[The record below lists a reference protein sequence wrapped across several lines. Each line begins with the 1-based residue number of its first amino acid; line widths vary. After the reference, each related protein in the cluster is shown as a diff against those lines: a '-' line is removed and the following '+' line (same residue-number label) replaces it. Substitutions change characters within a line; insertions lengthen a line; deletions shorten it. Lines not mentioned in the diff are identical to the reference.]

1 MKRLFKNKVL
11 AFVIA
16 LMMIASTFPMG
27 IFSVS
32 ATTVQGEA
40 IEDADAFA
48 AMEPNG
54 TYYLAN
60 SITLTE
66 TYATEFTG
74 KFNGNGKTITA
85 SAPIFNQVMNATIE
99 NFKVASNDDVVTLG
113 DGGGMVCNKAG
124 GNTTLRDITNT
135 VSLQSTNSTTNHSLA
150 GIVGDFVAGTES
162 PTITIYGCVNEGNIS
177 ANETKGIAGGIV
189 GGAAHEA
196 GAYNVIVEN
205 CSNSG
210 EISAMKCGGII
221 GLFSNLTGSVTVK
234 NCQNFGNIDAKKDLA
249 GGIVSQVTANISN
262 LKIENCVNSGDVSIA
277 AVKYVGGMIGYCQ
290 MSGNTSTVQ
299 ISRCYNSGNITAPA
313 DKDTGALA
321 GGIGGRVKGGLIEYC
336 GNSGTISGGGYTA
349 GIVVRN
355 SDNTRIIRYC
365 YNVGNVS
372 SAVEVESAN
381 VGYCAG
387 ILAYGSANEIYGCY
401 NKGKIEGTTTSKAV
415 AQIATTDSNN
425 YHDNYYLDGMDLSA
439 FPTESDTVTP
449 YDAAALA
456 SGKLAYDMNT
466 AIGKTVY
473 HQNVGIRDVDN
484 DTHPVLDSTHAIVFP
499 ANDTYYSLRFHTLET
514 ASVRISDNA
523 KEKGIRFSTAINK
536 TDFDNLPDEVKEA
549 LDFGTIIT
557 PNDYLKTAGDSFTA
571 LGVDDYVDVNSTT
584 KVDTGAKDNGY
595 DVFMTPMGETN
606 TDYYYFCGSI
616 TDINYYDWDYSA
628 IGYIKIGD
636 ATVYSGQ
643 YATRNIKYVANAA
656 YNDRSD
662 TQIGI
667 YKYEIA
673 ANSDYA
679 IDGKATYSPYTEN
692 ELALIATYSYG

>member
-40 IEDADAFA
+40 IETADDFA

-66 TYATEFTG
+66 TYSQQFTG
-74 KFNGNGKTITA
+74 KFNGNGETITV
-85 SAPIFNQVMNATIE
+85 SAPIFGAIMNATVE
-99 NFKVASNDDVVTLG
+99 NFTVTSDSAVTLTA
-113 DGGGMVCNKAG
+113 DGGIVCGTAG
-124 GNTTLRDITNT
+124 GNTTLRNITNN
-135 VSLQSTNSTTNHSLA
+135 VSLQSANTVKVA
-150 GIVGDFVAGTES
+150 GIVGDFVSDTTA
-162 PTITIYGCVNEGNIS
+162 TITIDGCVNTGSITGAMRAGGIACGATDMAATCDVNIKNCKNTGAIS
-177 ANETKGIAGGIV
+177 SSKSGGIICLGYYFTGKLILENCENSGAVTSGDIAGGIV
-189 GGAAHEA
+189 SHVGQVVTGVTIT
-196 GAYNVIVEN
+196 G
-205 CSNSG
+205 CRNSG
-210 EISAMKCGGII
+210 AVTSTKSKKQAGGII
-221 GLFSNLTGSVTVK
+221 GL
-234 NCQNFGNIDAKKDLA
+234 CQISDL
-249 GGIVSQVTANISN
+249 SISD
-262 LKIENCVNSGDVSIA
+262 CFNSGDIQNTYTTTNATCGGIA
-277 AVKYVGGMIGYCQ
+277 GTVVGVVMERC
-290 MSGNTSTVQ
+290 GNTGNVTSTA
-299 ISRCYNSGNITAPA
+299 N
-313 DKDTGALA
+313 A
-321 GGIGGRVKGGLIEYC
+321 GGVLGSL
-336 GNSGTISGGGYTA
+336 SS
-349 GIVVRN
+349 
-355 SDNTRIIRYC
+355 SSIIRYC
-365 YNVGNVS
+365 YNTGAADATSVR
-372 SAVEVESAN
+372 A
-381 VGYCAG
+381 AG
-387 ILAYGSANEIYGCY
+387 IVADANNIDTIITGCY
-401 NKGKIEGTTTSKAV
+401 NSGTITGIKTSETGEIFGKTVITDKATQV
-415 AQIATTDSNN
+415 TNNYITGEADYATTFTD
-425 YHDNYYLDGMDLSA
+425 DD
-439 FPTESDTVTP
+439 
-449 YDAAALA
+449 LA
-456 SGKLAYDMNT
+456 SGKLAYDINT

-499 ANDTYYSLRFHTLET
+499 ANNTYYSLRFHTLET

-523 KEKGIRFSTAINK
+523 EEKGIRFSTAINK

-606 TDYYYFCGSI
+606 IDYYYFCGSI
-616 TDINYYDWDYSA
+616 TNITYCDWDYSA

-643 YATRNIKYVANAA
+643 YATRNIEYVANAA